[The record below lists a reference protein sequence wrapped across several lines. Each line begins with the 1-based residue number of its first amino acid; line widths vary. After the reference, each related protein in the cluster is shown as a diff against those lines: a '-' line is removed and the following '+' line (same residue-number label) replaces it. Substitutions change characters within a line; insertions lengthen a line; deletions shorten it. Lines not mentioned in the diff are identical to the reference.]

1 MSRHVL
7 SLEIPDTLNKC
18 ILRVVDTSVYD
29 PNIAAT
35 CPLLQI
41 TIPGF
46 IHPVNITE
54 PQISTGFM
62 VNITACDLGLQVSDC
77 NTVFY
82 DVPDGIYIVKYSI
95 EPKNLV
101 YVEYNHLRV
110 TCALNRI
117 NKIRCA
123 LNLGACEPPTEVLQK
138 LKKIALIEQYIKAA
152 KAYVEDCHDP
162 KRGIELYKYAVKLI
176 DKLSCSTGCE
186 PCN

>member
-18 ILRVVDTSVYD
+18 IFRVVDTSVYD
-29 PNIAAT
+29 PNIAVT

-41 TIPGF
+41 TTPGF
-46 IHPVNITE
+46 IHPVNFTE
-54 PQISTGFM
+54 PQIFPGFM
-62 VNITACDLGLQVSDC
+62 GNLTACDLGLQTADC

-82 DVPDGIYIVKYSI
+82 DLPDGIYIVKYSV

-101 YVEYNHLRV
+101 FVEYNHLRA
-110 TCALNRI
+110 TCAYNRI
-117 NKIRCA
+117 NKIRCS
-123 LNLGACEPPTEVLQK
+123 LNLGACEPTSDVLQK
-138 LKKIALIEQYIKAA
+138 LQQITLIEQYIKAA

-162 KRGIELYKYAVKLI
+162 KKGMELFKYAVKLI

-186 PCN
+186 TC

>member
-7 SLEIPDTLNKC
+7 SLEVPDTLNKC

-29 PNIAAT
+29 PQIPAT

-41 TIPGF
+41 TIPGY
-46 IHPVNITE
+46 IHPVNFTE
-54 PQISTGFM
+54 PQISAGFN
-62 VNITACDLGLQVSDC
+62 VNITACDLGLQTTDC

-82 DVPDGIYIVKYSI
+82 DIPDGIYIVKYSV
-95 EPKNLV
+95 EPKDLV
-101 YVEYNHLRV
+101 YAEYNHLRV

-117 NKIRCA
+117 NKIRCS
-123 LNLGACEPPTEVLQK
+123 LDLGACEPASDVLDK
-138 LKKIALIEQYIKAA
+138 LEKITLIEQYIKAA
-152 KAYVEDCHDP
+152 KVFVEDCHDP
-162 KRGIELYKYAVKLI
+162 KKGMELYKYAVKLI